1 MATATEIPGWLQYIS
16 AAAPLAILVGAFIA
30 GAIALVT
37 LVERTRADRR
47 GQFWQRLQWA
57 IDAAT
62 CTNDRIRQRTGLIV
76 LARLGISDLC
86 RDEDADLLR
95 DIADGVTSELLAA
108 PVDGTAATDDNEK
121 TAHEEGEAS
130 GNWKS

>member
-1 MATATEIPGWLQYIS
+1 MRTATEIPGWLQYIS

-30 GAIALVT
+30 GTIGLVT

-47 GQFWQRLQWA
+47 DQFWQRLQWA
-57 IDAAT
+57 IDAAI
-62 CTNDRIRQRTGLIV
+62 CTDDRVRQRTGLIV

-95 DIADGVTSELLAA
+95 DIADGVTAALLAA
-108 PVDGTAATDDNEK
+108 PVDGTAATGDNEK
-121 TAHEEGEAS
+121 TAHEEGGAS
-130 GNWKS
+130 GNSKS